1 MRVEET
7 LICLC
12 DRIYLYLLPS
22 AFPAAYIIRTI
33 RCTRS
38 RYHTYLY
45 LAPLKVAV
53 FALMGFLLHGLNF
66 FDYFM
71 LFLKAWRTH
80 PITLTVL
87 GGTQVKLIR
96 QWNLLMYP
104 SFLPGISV
112 LGYAK
117 FDTHCRQW

>member
-1 MRVEET
+1 MLKRYQRKPSSVY
-7 LICLC
+7 LIEYDCT
-12 DRIYLYLLPS
+12 DFSLPS
-22 AFPAAYIIRTI
+22 TAYIIRTI

-66 FDYFM
+66 FDYFT
-71 LFLKAWRTH
+71 LFLKAWHTH

-96 QWNLLMYP
+96 QWNLLMY
-104 SFLPGISV
+104 SFFSSRNFSTRI
-112 LGYAK
+112 
-117 FDTHCRQW
+117 R